1 MNGQPNLS
9 RGIQHR
15 YLLVKESRF
24 VREIAEKNM
33 SFHKNLPQHRIF
45 TQILEFSSFKH
56 TNDQT
61 ELDNR
66 HLHIILQ
73 FYRFLK
79 PIQQNINEK
88 SSSLREA
95 TNSHLERTSQQH
107 PDFQQV
113 IGVSRPPSTS
123 FLRRGLDVISNFSL
137 KENNKKWY
145 LT

>member
-1 MNGQPNLS
+1 VNGQPNLS

-33 SFHKNLPQHRIF
+33 SFHKKLPQHRIF

-88 SSSLREA
+88 SSSLRYERLQIHIWKGPRNNILTSNKLLVFQDHHPLPFLEEA
-95 TNSHLERTSQQH
+95 LMSFQISH
-107 PDFQQV
+107 
-113 IGVSRPPSTS
+113 
-123 FLRRGLDVISNFSL
+123 
-137 KENNKKWY
+137 
-145 LT
+145 